1 MFLQRHTLTR
11 NWIRRPTCTKIFLT
25 RCQKFSQKKWTHSP
39 NHILEVNPSKYRTSN
54 SRNWDSFQAYSM
66 ECHNQIKLNFPR
78 KTLQKG
84 NFSENHEAK
93 THAEQ
98 TQKSVQHKSKL
109 SPLFFSLL
117 LLIKDNLSHIP
128 CNNMLLKGS
137 LFLRRYAIPKTSD

>member
-78 KTLQKG
+78 TTLQKG

-98 TQKSVQHKSKL
+98 TQKSVQHKTKKNYKKKKVLTKPINFKTHSQNTKSMNQSK
-109 SPLFFSLL
+109 
-117 LLIKDNLSHIP
+117 
-128 CNNMLLKGS
+128 
-137 LFLRRYAIPKTSD
+137 AKTN